1 VARHLANMAVVAF
14 ALGLSGCG
22 AAAGSDSSERFR
34 GDERVVAQAVED
46 FRDAAQGGENGRL
59 CRELLA
65 RELAQRFARAGGGDC
80 LAGVRDAVRDA
91 DSFRLEVQ
99 DVTVQGG
106 QATARVTTE
115 VGAREQA
122 DTIELVR
129 EANRWKVSALGA
141 QA

>member
-1 VARHLANMAVVAF
+1 VARHLANLAVAAF

-22 AAAGSDSSERFR
+22 AQAGSDAAERFS
-34 GDERVVAQAVED
+34 GDERVVAQAVQD
-46 FRDAAQGGENGRL
+46 FQEAAQGGENGRL

-65 RELAQRFARAGGGDC
+65 RDLAQRFARVGGGDC
-80 LAGVRDAVRDA
+80 LAGVQDAVRDA

-99 DVTVQGG
+99 DVTVQDQ

-115 VGAREQA
+115 IGEREQT

-129 EANRWKVSALGA
+129 EANRWKVSALRA